1 MKLKRIANNVALQ
14 TISYLIHGYTQV
26 DIYFYDGY
34 NKKEIYK
41 GTYNQFFYNGADKY
55 AYCRVTELYAEDDI
69 VCIRIERQEEAY
81 YK

>member
-55 AYCRVTELYAEDDI
+55 AYCLSLI
-69 VCIRIERQEEAY
+69 HI
-81 YK
+81 